1 MSTTGK
7 CPHCNE
13 VLDPKPK
20 RKRKC
25 PHCRETIVIRKGELY
40 TEQGAQEYDAK
51 QKEER
56 EIKYWAN
63 RLSRFGI
70 TRGQLERQRASLAK
84 EWGFQPSMNDAVWR
98 ILNERVTRVRR
109 HQDRQML
116 YDEMGMLARSE
127 GKDPIPYLVEARKCE
142 LLDMKG
148 SSWIKRVRVLTCND
162 SGVCPACKKLAAKSI
177 PIDKALAELPIPKL
191 CQNEKGCRCWYSGI
205 VDTDAAVW

>member
-7 CPHCNE
+7 CPHCNG

-25 PHCRETIVIRKGELY
+25 PHCRETIIIRKGELY

-63 RLSRFGI
+63 RLRIS
-70 TRGQLERQRASLAK
+70 RGQLERQRASLAK
-84 EWGFQPSMNDAVWR
+84 EWGSQPSVNDAVWR
-98 ILNERVTRVRR
+98 ILNERVVKVRDL
-109 HQDRQML
+109 QDRKIL
-116 YDEMGMLARSE
+116 YLEMSMVARDE
-127 GKDPIPYLVEARKCE
+127 GKDPQPYLAESAKCE
-142 LLDMKG
+142 LLDMKE
-148 SSWIKRVRVLTCND
+148 SSWIKKVQVETCND
-162 SGVCPACKKLAAKSI
+162 DEVCPACKKLAAKPI

-191 CQNEKGCRCWYSGI
+191 CQNEEGCRCWYNGI